1 MILLLPALAAK
12 VRYRVRWGMQNLTL
26 DRKIDLYLIGRGKHL
41 TNLSGTLDDDGCQLV
56 KERFGFVAVGD
67 VTLLAV
73 IKQISKDCWEL
84 KGRLVAQVTQI
95 CVATGQPVKEK
106 LDITL
111 EERYVL
117 QNEQI
122 GHIAEI
128 DVNAANVEV
137 LETNILQVGELIA
150 QTIGIEADSFPKQ
163 KNTPEVHVFGSD
175 NKDEHPF
182 AKLSTLKK

>member
-1 MILLLPALAAK
+1 
-12 VRYRVRWGMQNLTL
+12 MQNLTL
-26 DRKIDLYLIGRGKHL
+26 DKKIDLYLIDRDKPL
-41 TNLSGTLDDDGCQLV
+41 TTLSGKLDDDGCRFVQ
-56 KERFGFVAVGD
+56 ERFNFVDISG
-67 VTLLAV
+67 VTISAD
-73 IKQISKDCWEL
+73 IKKISKDCWEL
-84 KGRLVAQVTQI
+84 TGRLVAQVTQA

-117 QNEQI
+117 QNEQD

-128 DVNAANVEV
+128 DLNAANVEF

-150 QTIGIEADSFPKQ
+150 QTIGVEADSFPKQ

-182 AKLSTLKK
+182 AKLSSLKK

>member
-1 MILLLPALAAK
+1 
-12 VRYRVRWGMQNLTL
+12 MQNLTL
-26 DRKIDLYLIGRGKHL
+26 DKNIDLYLIDRGSPL
-41 TNLSGTLDDDGCQLV
+41 TTLSGTLDDDGCRFIQ
-56 KERFGFVAVGD
+56 ERFNFFD
-67 VTLLAV
+67 VSGVTISAN
-73 IKQISKDCWEL
+73 IKKISKDCWEL
-84 KGRLVAQVTQI
+84 TGTLIAQVTQA

-106 LDITL
+106 LDIRL

-117 QNEQI
+117 QNEQE

-128 DVNAANVEV
+128 DVDAANVEV

-150 QTIGIEADSFPKQ
+150 QTIGVGADSFPKQ

-182 AKLSTLKK
+182 AKLSSLKK

>member
-1 MILLLPALAAK
+1 
-12 VRYRVRWGMQNLTL
+12 MQVFTL
-26 DRKIDLYLIGRGKHL
+26 DKKIDLNLINRGNPLL
-41 TNLSGTLDDDGCQLV
+41 TLSGTLDDDSCRFV
-56 KERFGFVAVGD
+56 KERFNFVD
-67 VTLLAV
+67 VSSVV
-73 IKQISKDCWEL
+73 ISAHIKKISKDCWEL
-84 KGRLVAQVTQI
+84 TGRLVAQVTQP
-95 CVATGQPVKEK
+95 CVATGQPLKEK

-117 QNEQI
+117 HNEI
-122 GHIAEI
+122 HRCVAEI
-128 DVNAANVEV
+128 DVDAANVEV